1 MRPHSASISTPSR
14 RCSTRS
20 ASGLVPDQSTLYT
33 AWHERFTE
41 EHREDLRKTVEKVVS
56 VARAHGVA
64 VPGHAFTTEDAG
76 DDDDDED
83 RSARSERRL
92 ARRQPRR
99 SGRQPNRWPGRS
111 KSTTGPA
118 TPRSTTTLSSSYTLT
133 SAVVRI
139 SMQRLVRAISSR
151 TLRVNGRLPGR
162 ITATASATSP
172 SNKATKPPQGDDF
185 GHRPCST
192 IERTHRQA
200 DHCDRHHRR
209 RPFLRKTRLR

>member
-33 AWHERFTE
+33 AWHERFAE

-76 DDDDDED
+76 DDNDED

-111 KSTTGPA
+111 ESTTGPA

-172 SNKATKPPQGDDF
+172 SNNSDETTAG
-185 GHRPCST
+185 R
-192 IERTHRQA
+192 
-200 DHCDRHHRR
+200 
-209 RPFLRKTRLR
+209 